1 MRWPA
6 LLVAAAIYAAAVS
19 PLASQRLPR
28 LFLPIV
34 AAAGAIVI
42 VGALARS
49 LRRLVRARQT
59 ERRGHILPVAIN
71 AVATLV
77 LVVSPAIRLMDAA
90 VAANRGAPRTL
101 AGFGDW
107 RGGEGYPR
115 LSPHRGVDIAARPG
129 SDILAAAAGRVVVA
143 RDSHDACGLILVIV
157 QEPHD
162 YRTVYCH
169 LAAFAVAV
177 GEHVARGQ
185 RVGTVGVTGQRAWP
199 GYEHVHLELQR
210 GHDPKDVEDA
220 ARRFAGCFD
229 RAAVYATDRL
239 TLTYPIRC

>member
-1 MRWPA
+1 
-6 LLVAAAIYAAAVS
+6 LVAAAIYAAAVS

-49 LRRLVRARQT
+49 LRRLLRARQT
-59 ERRGHILPVAIN
+59 ERRRHILPVAIN

-77 LVVSPAIRLMDAA
+77 LVVSPAIRLVGA
-90 VAANRGAPRTL
+90 VAPNRDAPRTL

-157 QEPHD
+157 HEPHD

-169 LAAFAVAV
+169 LAGFAAVV

-185 RVGTVGVTGQRAWP
+185 RIGTVGTTGQRAWP
-199 GYEHVHLELQR
+199 GYEHLHLELQR
-210 GHDPKDVEDA
+210 GRNPNDLEDPA
-220 ARRFAGCFD
+220 ARLAGCFD
-229 RAAVYATDRL
+229 GTTIDSADRL
-239 TLTYPIRC
+239 ILTYPVRC

>member
-6 LLVAAAIYAAAVS
+6 LLAAGVIYIAAISLWGAEH
-19 PLASQRLPR
+19 LPR
-28 LFLPIV
+28 FVLPV
-34 AAAGAIVI
+34 LGAVGAIFI
-42 VGALARS
+42 AAALARS
-49 LRRLVRARQT
+49 LRRLARTQRA
-59 ERRGHILPVAIN
+59 ERPRHLVAVGIN
-71 AVATLV
+71 IVAALV
-77 LVVSPAIRLMDAA
+77 LVVSPAIRLA
-90 VAANRGAPRTL
+90 GATIVPSSGPRTL

-107 RGGEGYPR
+107 RGSEGYPR

-129 SDILAAAAGRVVVA
+129 SDVLAAADGRVVVA
-143 RDSHDACGLILVIV
+143 RDSHDLCGLILVIV
-157 QEPHD
+157 HEPHD
-162 YRTVYCH
+162 YRTVYRH

>member
-59 ERRGHILPVAIN
+59 ERRRHILPVAIN

-77 LVVSPAIRLMDAA
+77 LVVSPAIRLVGA
-90 VAANRGAPRTL
+90 VAPNRDGPRTL

-129 SDILAAAAGRVVVA
+129 SDVLAAADGRVVVA

-157 QEPHD
+157 HEPHD

-177 GEHVARGQ
+177 GDHVARGQ
-185 RVGTVGVTGQRAWP
+185 RVGTVGTTGQRAWP

-210 GHDPKDVEDA
+210 GGNPNDLEDP
-220 ARRFAGCFD
+220 ARRFVGCFD
-229 RAAVYATDRL
+229 RAAIDSTERL
-239 TLTYPIRC
+239 TLTYPVRC